1 MQDVS
6 LSNSILQTLESLRP
20 LGTYQTEPKELP
32 DVTDPIFMNMRMRNC
47 WLSGNTSLST
57 ISKQYE
63 KNDSLLVNV
72 FFLLKLYGSSSQAFD
87 FLVLELGY

>member
-6 LSNSILQTLESLRP
+6 LPNSILQTLESLRP
-20 LGTYQTEPKELP
+20 LGSYQTEPKELP

-47 WLSGNTSLST
+47 CLSGNASLST
-57 ISKQYE
+57 DSKEYQ

-72 FFLLKLYGSSSQAFD
+72 FFFLKLYGSSSQAFD
-87 FLVLELGY
+87 FRLSELSY